1 MTMETETTV
10 RCSDY
15 MEIQGLQGDTG
26 TTGGYRGLQGA
37 TVTTGRYCDTGT
49 TGGYGAYRGILGNI
63 GDFREQQ

>member
-37 TVTTGRYCDTGT
+37 TVTTGGYCDYMGIQGRQGDTGL
-49 TGGYGAYRGILGNI
+49 TGGYWEI
-63 GDFREQQ
+63 